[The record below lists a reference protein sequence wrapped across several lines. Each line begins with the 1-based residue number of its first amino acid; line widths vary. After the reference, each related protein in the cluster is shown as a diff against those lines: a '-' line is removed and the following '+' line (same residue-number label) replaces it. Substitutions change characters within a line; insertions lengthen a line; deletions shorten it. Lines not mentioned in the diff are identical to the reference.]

1 MKETGRSKTPWE
13 LRVGL
18 ARRGWATEVRVT
30 RVGLGRSGRDRA
42 AAGCWAR
49 TWHWAG
55 GVGEVSLHEHAT
67 LDVAAPDAL
76 GALVDLVSR
85 VDRLCEK
92 AERDFPDAVPCQ
104 LPERDADGLLRLAE
118 NERETRYMRG
128 QPRDLTPSENIP
140 EGVEAGP
147 DVHLF
152 ALLVAA
158 RDGLDSE
165 DAINP
170 YFGRAR
176 LIRDCENRDWGYKLR
191 LAFRE
196 LDGTRI
202 SYQPQ
207 ELTTRLLAPRVVSG
221 LIGGAKASLLDLFR
235 SYGPEG
241 ELNGATRN
249 GLPPGF
255 ETLAE
260 VIEKR
265 RADEA
270 ARDAEADRELEP

>member
-1 MKETGRSKTPWE
+1 MVTFDRSEHTAWK

-18 ARRGWATEVRVT
+18 ARRGWATEVRLT
-30 RVGLGRSGRDRA
+30 RTGLARSDGDRV

-55 GVGEVSLHEHAT
+55 GIGEVCLHEHAT
-67 LDVAAPDAL
+67 LDLAAPDAVTT
-76 GALVDLVSR
+76 LVGLVSR
-85 VDRLCEK
+85 VDRLCAK

-118 NERETRYMRG
+118 HEMQTRYLQD

-147 DVHLF
+147 DAHLF
-152 ALLVAA
+152 ALLMAA
-158 RDGLDSE
+158 RDGLEVEDSV
-165 DAINP
+165 NP
-170 YFGRAR
+170 YFGRSR
-176 LIRDCENRDWGYKLR
+176 LTRDCENRDWGYKLR
-191 LAFRE
+191 LAIREAGGAKVAFR
-196 LDGTRI
+196 
-202 SYQPQ
+202 PQ
-207 ELTTRLLAPRVVSG
+207 EFTTRLLSPRVASG

-241 ELNGATRN
+241 ELAGMTPN

-255 ETLAE
+255 ETLKEA
-260 VIEKR
+260 IEKR
-265 RADEA
+265 RAEEA
-270 ARDAEADRELEP
+270 RRGDLEPEL